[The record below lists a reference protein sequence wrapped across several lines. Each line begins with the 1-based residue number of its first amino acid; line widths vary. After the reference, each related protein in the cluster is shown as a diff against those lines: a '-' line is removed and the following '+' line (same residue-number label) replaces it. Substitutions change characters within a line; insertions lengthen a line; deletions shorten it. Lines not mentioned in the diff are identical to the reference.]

1 MATNGEIEINSEE
14 IYATSSIIKET
25 STTLEAMLPIV
36 TGSFSVLEELGFFSE
51 GLSKIS
57 KQIQSL
63 MAANEMIDSR
73 LISHIE
79 DIQAME
85 QSLFNL
91 ASSSSGSGSYY
102 GRYTGSSGGSAQ
114 GSNVSTDNVNKGT
127 QVNDEQINKSITE
140 MDSPKETEF
149 LSFVEINK
157 GDASLSELFLDPS
170 KSGLLLKLLK
180 KFYGDTSDNLS
191 DAASDNSYTIQK
203 DLLEKILNNDGAILS
218 KLKEDSILV
227 AKEYLNSVAK
237 ENNVKV
243 SELILNDKNSEIYKK
258 SLLALHDGNE
268 ISKYNLKES
277 DVMSFRSYLDKKAEE
292 GKTSVEDY
300 IAGTKKNTQTA

>member
-85 QSLFNL
+85 QNLLNL
-91 ASSSSGSGSYY
+91 ASSSSGGGSYY
-102 GRYTGSSGGSAQ
+102 GRYTGSSGGRAQ

-258 SLLALHDGNE
+258 SLLALYDGNE

-277 DVMSFRSYLDKKAEE
+277 DVMSYRIYLDKKAEE
-292 GKTSVEDY
+292 GKTSVEYY

>member
-14 IYATSSIIKET
+14 IYATASIIKET

-51 GLSKIS
+51 GISKIS
-57 KQIQSL
+57 KQIQNL

-85 QSLFNL
+85 QSLLNL
-91 ASSSSGSGSYY
+91 ASSSGGGGSYY
-102 GRYTGSSGGSAQ
+102 GGYTGSSGGSAQ
-114 GSNVSTDNVNKGT
+114 GSSVSTDNVSKGT

-149 LSFVEINK
+149 LSFLEINK

-191 DAASDNSYTIQK
+191 DAVSDSSYTIQK
-203 DLLEKILNNDGAILS
+203 DLLEKILNSDGAILS
-218 KLKEDSILV
+218 KLKEDSVLV
-227 AKEYLNSVAK
+227 AKEYFDSIAK

-258 SLLALHDGNE
+258 SLLALYDGNE

-300 IAGTKKNTQTA
+300 IAGTKKNTQTS

>member
-85 QSLFNL
+85 QNLLNL
-91 ASSSSGSGSYY
+91 ASSSSGGGSYY
-102 GRYTGSSGGSAQ
+102 GRYTGSSGGSVQ

-149 LSFVEINK
+149 LSFLEINK

-191 DAASDNSYTIQK
+191 DAASDSSYTIQK
-203 DLLEKILNNDGAILS
+203 DLLEKILNSDGAILS
-218 KLKEDSILV
+218 KLKEDSVLV
-227 AKEYLNSVAK
+227 AKEYFDSIAK

-258 SLLALHDGNE
+258 SLLALYDGNE

>member
-57 KQIQSL
+57 RQIENL
-63 MAANEMIDSR
+63 IAANEMIDSR

-85 QSLFNL
+85 QSLLNL

-102 GRYTGSSGGSAQ
+102 GRYTGSSGGSTQ
-114 GSNVSTDNVNKGT
+114 GSSVSTDNVSKGT

-149 LSFVEINK
+149 LSFVEVNK
-157 GDASLSELFLDPS
+157 GDTSLSELFLDPS

-191 DAASDNSYTIQK
+191 DAVSDNSYTIQK
-203 DLLEKILNNDGAILS
+203 DLLEKILNSDGAILS

-227 AKEYLNSVAK
+227 AKEYFDSIAK

-258 SLLALHDGNE
+258 SLLSLYDGDE

-300 IAGTKKNTQTA
+300 IAGIKKNTQTA

>member
-57 KQIQSL
+57 RQIENL
-63 MAANEMIDSR
+63 IAANEMIDSR

-85 QSLFNL
+85 QSLLNL
-91 ASSSSGSGSYY
+91 ASSSSGGGSYY
-102 GRYTGSSGGSAQ
+102 GRYTGSSGGSTQ
-114 GSNVSTDNVNKGT
+114 GSSVSTDNVSKGT

-149 LSFVEINK
+149 LSFVEVNK
-157 GDASLSELFLDPS
+157 GDTSLSELFLDPS

-191 DAASDNSYTIQK
+191 DAVSDNSYTIQK
-203 DLLEKILNNDGAILS
+203 DLLEKILNSDGAILS

-227 AKEYLNSVAK
+227 AKEYFDSIAK

-258 SLLALHDGNE
+258 SLLSLYDGDE

-300 IAGTKKNTQTA
+300 IAGIKKNTQTA

>member
-85 QSLFNL
+85 QSLLNL
-91 ASSSSGSGSYY
+91 ASSSSGGGSYY
-102 GRYTGSSGGSAQ
+102 GRYTGSSGGSTQ
-114 GSNVSTDNVNKGT
+114 GSSVSTDNVSKGT

-149 LSFVEINK
+149 LSFVEVNK
-157 GDASLSELFLDPS
+157 GDTSLSELFLDPS

-191 DAASDNSYTIQK
+191 DAVSDNSYTIQK
-203 DLLEKILNNDGAILS
+203 DLLEKILNSDGAILS

-227 AKEYLNSVAK
+227 AKEYFDSIAK

-258 SLLALHDGNE
+258 SLLSLYDGDE

-300 IAGTKKNTQTA
+300 IAGIKKNTQTA